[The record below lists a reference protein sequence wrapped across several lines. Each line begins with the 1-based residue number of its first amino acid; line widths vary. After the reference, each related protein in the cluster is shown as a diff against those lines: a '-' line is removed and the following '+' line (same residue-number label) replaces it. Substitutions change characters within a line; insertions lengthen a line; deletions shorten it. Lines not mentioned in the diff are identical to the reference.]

1 MPSYHSL
8 SAVDDRISQCR
19 LPNLSGGRGSAMAD
33 VVPDRRL
40 PAAHLDQRGVGRHAR
55 NATDPMRR
63 ELAMASVAQLAAAP
77 VRRRQTDA
85 GSSSDSVVTLRPST
99 LEGVPL
105 IIAGRDAVFRRF
117 IGEGSVVPRPKYCI
131 IVDGSGV
138 AGAGRSEHRLP
149 RLSRTPQARLC
160 DPSGRAGAGPAEKWH
175 RRRRRHVGDPSDN
188 SPSIAIAQ
196 RHAFERVDDVEDT
209 TACRVPLAWIER
221 FRTTWARTSS
231 SRVPACPTRRCSTT
245 PLRPQRSATCCSRR
259 TTPANDRSRT
269 N

>member
-1 MPSYHSL
+1 
-8 SAVDDRISQCR
+8 
-19 LPNLSGGRGSAMAD
+19 MAD

-77 VRRRQTDA
+77 VRRRQTGA

-99 LEGVPL
+99 LEDVPL
-105 IIAGRDAVFRRF
+105 IIAGRDAALRRF

-131 IVDGSGV
+131 IVDGSLV

-160 DPSGRAGAGPAEKWH
+160 DPSGRAGAGQLRSGTDVGVATLVIHPTT
-175 RRRRRHVGDPSDN
+175 RRRSRSLSGMPSSGSTTWRGVCSGDDRSPRPSEGSRRHDGFSGNIPFD
-188 SPSIAIAQ
+188 
-196 RHAFERVDDVEDT
+196 
-209 TACRVPLAWIER
+209 C
-221 FRTTWARTSS
+221 
-231 SRVPACPTRRCSTT
+231 
-245 PLRPQRSATCCSRR
+245 PQRLLRVCEAEVVALGATHPSVLLELLD
-259 TTPANDRSRT
+259 DRSAE
-269 N
+269 